1 MNKNNEL
8 DDKIGQY
15 LVRGFGS
22 MSKNDFEVWIFY
34 YLMQNHLNGK
44 DNYDIS
50 VELRIPESKVKRLRY
65 EAELKYGNPQDKIM
79 YLEAFET
86 LLKKSILKKDGS
98 CVQFVVEN
106 LQLRKYLDSTLK
118 KGGRFSNTSFN
129 KEIVSIDIED
139 LEYLLQTFW
148 PDNDWSIISKKAEKK
163 LGKNNVTLKEIIKTL
178 KNVSDEILP
187 DSIPKTVLNINKKNA
202 IKTP

>member
-163 LGKNNVTLKEIIKTL
+163 LGKNNVTLKEIIKTFVL
-178 KNVSDEILP
+178 SSVQQTGKIIVNLTYSGIL
-187 DSIPKTVLNINKKNA
+187 SLIS
-202 IKTP
+202 